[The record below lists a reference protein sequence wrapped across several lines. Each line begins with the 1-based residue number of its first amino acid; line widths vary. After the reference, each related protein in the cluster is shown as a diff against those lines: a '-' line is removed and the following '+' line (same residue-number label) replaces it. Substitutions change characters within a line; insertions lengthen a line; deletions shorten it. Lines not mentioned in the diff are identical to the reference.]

1 MSSVTHFADRV
12 HERTV
17 GPCRLLTLETPAEQV
32 VSWRGSF
39 QTNPDLAGGDDLRQE
54 MAVSLL
60 DKGTQ
65 HRDRFALAKV
75 LEDCGAQ
82 LNLTSDGLYIDISG
96 RALRDDV
103 PRVMAVL
110 AEMLREPLFDPA
122 EFEKARAQAIAQVRR
137 ELEDTKTQ
145 AAAALSRVLYPADHP
160 NYTPPPEEQIRQLQ
174 QMTIDAVRDYHASHI
189 GATEFTF
196 AFVGDIDDAAIA
208 SAIEAHFGDWAPH
221 GAPAT
226 HAGGALAPAD
236 GQSTVPMPDKQNV
249 DVRMGHALDVRR
261 DDDAYLPL
269 YVGNYILGGNFSARL
284 MAAIRDERGLTYGIS
299 SGLSGMSTRY
309 DGHWQIGV
317 TLSGE
322 KLDEGLEA
330 TRAEVERFVSEGA
343 TEEEL
348 EAKKTT
354 ITGSYTVGLATTG
367 RLARSILT
375 NAERGFDLSYLDDF
389 SAEVEALSLA
399 TVNRAIR
406 THFHP
411 DHFHT
416 ALAGTVPEMTPANQ
430 G

>member
-32 VSWRGSF
+32 VSWRGSI
-39 QTNPDLAGGDDLRQE
+39 QTNPDLGAGDDLRQE
-54 MAVSLL
+54 MVVSLL

-82 LNLTSDGLYIDISG
+82 LDLSSDGLYIDISG

-103 PRVMAVL
+103 PEVMAVV

-122 EFEKARAQAIAQVRR
+122 EFEKARAQAIAQVQR

-145 AAAALSRVLYPADHP
+145 AASALTRALYPADHP
-160 NYTPPPEEQIRQLQ
+160 NYTPPPEEQIEQLQ
-174 QMTIDAVRDYHASHI
+174 QMTIDEVRDYHAAHV

-196 AFVGDIDDAAIA
+196 VFVGDIDDAAIE
-208 SAIEAHFGDWAPH
+208 SAIETHFGDWAPH
-221 GAPAT
+221 EAPAT
-226 HAGGALAPAD
+226 HTGDALVPSD
-236 GQSTVPMPDKQNV
+236 GQSVVPMPDKQNI

-261 DDDAYLPL
+261 DDDDYLPL

-284 MAAIRDERGLTYGIS
+284 MATIRDEMGLTYGIN

-309 DGHWQIGV
+309 DGHWQVGV
-317 TLSGE
+317 TLSGD
-322 KLDEGLEA
+322 KLEEGLVA
-330 TRAEVERFVSEGA
+330 TRSEVKRFVDDGI

-348 EAKKTT
+348 DAKKTT

-375 NAERGFDLSYLDDF
+375 NAERGFDVSYLDEF
-389 SAEVEALSLA
+389 PAEVEALSLDD
-399 TVNRAIR
+399 VNRAVR
-406 THFHP
+406 AHFHP
-411 DHFHT
+411 DRFHT
-416 ALAGTVPEMTPANQ
+416 AMAGTVPEAA
-430 G
+430 GADAR